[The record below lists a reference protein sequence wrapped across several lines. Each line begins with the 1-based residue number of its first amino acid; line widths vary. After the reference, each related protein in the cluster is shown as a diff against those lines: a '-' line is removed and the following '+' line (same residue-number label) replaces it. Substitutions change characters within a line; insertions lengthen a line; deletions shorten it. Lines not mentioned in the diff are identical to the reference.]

1 MAYNHFVP
9 KRLLKGFADEDGH
22 VCVYDCEGMRLARP
36 KHHGRAGGS
45 HDAYPET
52 LEVGLNKHIEDPFN
66 KQVLAKLERGKTL
79 LPPDIPVIVK
89 YLLTMYRRVP
99 AGRERVAQNIGP
111 VAQDIAMEFEEGLQL
126 LAAADSSRIEQIENW
141 RKRAAAAIEQVLAQ
155 PQVIWHDTVL
165 RDEVMSEAAEIS
177 LRMSWDCLTLPHG
190 KQLLMSDNPVVRSPD
205 GLRSPTAW
213 VLMPISSTKALRG
226 TWRPGPTFTFSRISS
241 AEVKA
246 INERIA
252 AQATRFVY
260 FQRHERWVVPLI
272 KGARCAEQPS
282 STELRQAPLRG
293 RQQTS

>member
-9 KRLLKGFADEDGH
+9 KRLLKGFADEEGQ

-52 LEVGLNKHIEDPFN
+52 LEIGLNKHIEDPFN
-66 KQVLAKLERGKTL
+66 RQVLAKLERGETL
-79 LPPDIPVIVK
+79 LPPDMPVLVE

-126 LAAADSSRIEQIENW
+126 LAAADPSRNEQIEDW
-141 RKRAAAAIEQVLAQ
+141 RKRAAAAIEQAMVQ
-155 PQVIWHDTVL
+155 PHVIWHDTVL
-165 RDEVMSEAAEIS
+165 RDDVMSEAAEIS
-177 LRMSWDCLTLPHG
+177 LRMSWDCLTVPHG
-190 KQLLMSDNPVVRSPD
+190 KQMLMGDNPVVRSPD

-213 VLMPISSTKALRG
+213 VLMPISSTLALCG
-226 TWRPGPTFTFSRISS
+226 TWRPGPAFAFRRISS
-241 AEVKA
+241 AQVKF

-260 FQRHERWVVPLI
+260 FQRHEPWVTPLI
-272 KGARCAEQPS
+272 ERARGVRIA
-282 STELRQAPLRG
+282 
-293 RQQTS
+293 